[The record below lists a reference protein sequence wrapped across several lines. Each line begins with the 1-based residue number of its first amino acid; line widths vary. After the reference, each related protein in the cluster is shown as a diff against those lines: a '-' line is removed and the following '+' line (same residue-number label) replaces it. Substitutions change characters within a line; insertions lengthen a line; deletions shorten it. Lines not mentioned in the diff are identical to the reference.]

1 MVFGFKISKAELTF
15 KKELSGLKNKK
26 SYLSIYKKLVIG
38 IQNMIKVQVT
48 DYLQVKK
55 VPK

>member
-48 DYLQVKK
+48 HYLLNKK
-55 VPK
+55 IPK